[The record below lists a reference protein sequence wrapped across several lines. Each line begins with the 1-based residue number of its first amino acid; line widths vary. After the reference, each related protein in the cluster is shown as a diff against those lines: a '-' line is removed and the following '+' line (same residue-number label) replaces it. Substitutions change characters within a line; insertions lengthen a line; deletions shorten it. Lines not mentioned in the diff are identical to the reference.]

1 MRSAARSLVASHPL
15 ECAAEA
21 AEEHTPWPIDVQ
33 KPQEP
38 VLVPSSRQ
46 TNETTRTLAPL
57 LTDRTRQILQDRT
70 PRAELVEVLA
80 QLVRRLVQPDWAEN
94 APDVS
99 PTAPSLPCSLREAML
114 DDLVGPPA
122 ADSSPAPTES
132 PANDGSD
139 ALAWLQ
145 SVVLADEPPASASP
159 QRTATPNTQPVS
171 RASSPASSETAL
183 PMAPVVELAHMVPVE
198 SRPPPFLPP
207 LQDEGIQIDRY
218 GFLYTPE
225 SSPSVPSEV
234 YDAYQAERKSQWDAY
249 LAAEYTHHETPWQ
262 DLFHTLRQLDH
273 STSTGQ
279 ATWRAFQR
287 MCQQGIPMCY
297 RPMVWAECVRAAEL
311 AEPGLYQDLVASVS
325 HSDRQIALDARR
337 TMPTNSFFGGKGPG
351 VEKLQRLLEAQC
363 ARDPAQGYCQGMNNL
378 AAILLLTY
386 THEEDAFWTMS
397 GIIQHILPD
406 GFYASS
412 MRVPQADQRV
422 LLGLVRTGMPKV
434 HAHFTALHVELPAV
448 TYAWFLSL
456 FTSCLPIETLFRVW
470 DMMLVDGHIVLF
482 RVAYAI
488 LAQTAPALLA
498 ASSASAVYHVLHD
511 AAAKWVDAESLVQAV
526 VQLRT
531 AIRVSEVTTRRARAL
546 SRTYAAHTEL

>member
-1 MRSAARSLVASHPL
+1 MHAPPTISHDNDG
-15 ECAAEA
+15 AM
-21 AEEHTPWPIDVQ
+21 
-33 KPQEP
+33 
-38 VLVPSSRQ
+38 
-46 TNETTRTLAPL
+46 RTLAPL
-57 LTDRTRQILQDRT
+57 LTDRARQVLQDRT

-80 QLVRRLVQPDWAEN
+80 QLVKQLIQPDETEEVKL
-94 APDVS
+94 VS
-99 PTAPSLPCSLREAML
+99 PTAPSLSRSLREAMM
-114 DDLVGPPA
+114 DDLVGPPT
-122 ADSSPAPTES
+122 ADLSPMPVEANTE
-132 PANDGSD
+132 AGTD
-139 ALAWLQ
+139 ALSWLQ
-145 SVVLADEPPASASP
+145 SIVLDGEPSACASP
-159 QRTATPNTQPVS
+159 QRIATPSTQPGS
-171 RASSPASSETAL
+171 RASSPVPSETAL

-218 GFLYTPE
+218 GFLYTHE
-225 SSPSVPSEV
+225 SSPSVLSEV
-234 YDAYQAERKSQWDAY
+234 YDAYQAERKAQWDAY

-287 MCQQGIPMCY
+287 LCQQGIPMCY
-297 RPMVWAECVRAAEL
+297 RPMVWSQCVRAAEL
-311 AEPGLYQDLVASVS
+311 AEPGLYQDLVAGAS
-325 HSDRQIALDARR
+325 HDDRQIALDARR

-363 ARDPAQGYCQGMNNL
+363 AWNPAQGYCQGMNNL

-406 GFYASS
+406 GFYASN

-422 LLGLVRTGMPKV
+422 LLGLVRAGMPKV
-434 HAHFTALHVELPAV
+434 HAHFAALSVELPAV

-488 LAQTAPALLA
+488 LAHAAPALLA

-531 AIRVSEVTTRRARAL
+531 TIRVSEVTMRRTRAL
-546 SRTYAAHTEL
+546 TQL

>member
-1 MRSAARSLVASHPL
+1 MPLSRHSDEAMR
-15 ECAAEA
+15 
-21 AEEHTPWPIDVQ
+21 I
-33 KPQEP
+33 
-38 VLVPSSRQ
+38 
-46 TNETTRTLAPL
+46 LAPL
-57 LTDRTRQILQDRT
+57 LTDGARQILQDRT
-70 PRAELVEVLA
+70 PRAELIEVLA
-80 QLVRRLVQPDWAEN
+80 QLVRRLIQPDGMEDTAL
-94 APDVS
+94 AS
-99 PTAPSLPCSLREAML
+99 PTAPSLSSSLREAMM
-114 DDLVGPPA
+114 DDLMG
-122 ADSSPAPTES
+122 APTTS
-132 PANDGSD
+132 PSLAPTKAHTEAHTD
-139 ALAWLQ
+139 AFTWLQ
-145 SVVLADEPPASASP
+145 SIALAGEPPVCASP
-159 QRTATPNTQPVS
+159 QRTATPSTQPVS
-171 RASSPASSETAL
+171 RASSPVSSETAL

-218 GFLYTPE
+218 GFLYTHE

-234 YDAYQAERKSQWDAY
+234 YDAYQAERKAQWDAY

-273 STSTGQ
+273 STSSGQ

-287 MCQQGIPMCY
+287 LCQQGIPMCY
-297 RPMVWAECVRAAEL
+297 RPMVWAQCVRAAEL
-311 AEPGLYQDLVASVS
+311 AEPGLYQDLVAGAS
-325 HSDRQIALDARR
+325 HDDRQIALDARR

-363 ARDPAQGYCQGMNNL
+363 AWNPTQGYCQGMNNL

-406 GFYASS
+406 GFYASG

-422 LLGLVRTGMPKV
+422 LLGLVRAGMPKV
-434 HAHFTALHVELPAV
+434 HAHFTALRVELPAV

-488 LAQTAPALLA
+488 LAHTAPALLA

-531 AIRVSEVTTRRARAL
+531 AIRVSEVTTRRTRAL